1 MAMPDKVQ
9 TVFLLSR
16 YYRSLFDS
24 VASYHEMTKVDLLRR
39 WMAEAAGEIVQLLVD
54 SYEKSEVDDVPLLS
68 QAKEIVVQVTL
79 DELDT
84 HKPAVLITR

>member
-39 WMAEAAGEIVQLLVD
+39 WMAEAAGEIFQPLVD
-54 SYEKSEVDDVPLLS
+54 SYEKSEVDDVLLLS
-68 QAKEIVVQVTL
+68 QAKEIVVQITL

-84 HKPAVLITR
+84 HKTAALFTR